1 MRRILLL
8 VGLCG
13 CASAGPAPARRP
25 TILIDSRG
33 VTLGDQPI
41 GTHVEL
47 KSPPATVWIAA
58 RKAYADLGIPLTFD
72 NPPSHQLGNPDFYR
86 QRTIAGQAMTSIV
99 DCGSGPEGLNASSY
113 RIYMSLLTSVMP
125 ADGGGS
131 TVETTLLPSGQ
142 DITEGSSD
150 RIPCGTKGKLEQ
162 MVLDRIAANVP
173 KS

>member
-8 VGLCG
+8 VALCG
-13 CASAGPAPARRP
+13 CASTGPAPERRP
-25 TILIDSRG
+25 TILVDGRG

-41 GTHVEL
+41 GTHNTF

-86 QRTIAGQAMTSIV
+86 QRTMAGQNMTAIV
-99 DCGSGPEGLNASSY
+99 DCGSGPEGLHASSY
-113 RIYMSLLTSVMP
+113 RIYMSLLTTVMP
-125 ADGGGS
+125 ADGG
-131 TVETTLLPSGQ
+131 TDVEVTLNPSGQ
-142 DITEGSSD
+142 DVTEGSSD
-150 RIPCGTKGKLEQ
+150 RVPCGTKGKLEQ